1 MKTTL
6 IPAVAGLALMAGIG
20 IAAADEVIVTPEQ
33 QTVVKEY
40 VHKHP
45 IASVNVL
52 GLELGIGSTV
62 PDTVEL
68 QEVPDVQYRYVV
80 VNDHTVLVDPST
92 RRVVQFIQLIW
103 PWGARS
109 PYRRIGLFSPP
120 GITLKMVSGLGGN
133 EARSRC
139 HASST
144 C

>member
-45 IASVNVL
+45 VASVNVL
-52 GLELGIGSTV
+52 GLELGLGSTV

-68 QEVPDVQYRYVV
+68 QQVPDMQYRYVV
-80 VNDHTVLVDPST
+80 INDHTVLVDPQT
-92 RRVVQFIQLIW
+92 HRVVQVIQ
-103 PWGARS
+103 
-109 PYRRIGLFSPP
+109 
-120 GITLKMVSGLGGN
+120 
-133 EARSRC
+133 
-139 HASST
+139 
-144 C
+144 

>member
-20 IAAADEVIVTPEQ
+20 VAAADEVIVTPEQ

-52 GLELGIGSTV
+52 GLELGVGSTV

-68 QEVPDVQYRYVV
+68 QEVPDVQYRYAI
-80 VNDHTVLVDPST
+80 VNDHTVLIDPGT
-92 RRVVQFIQLIW
+92 RKVVQVIQ
-103 PWGARS
+103 
-109 PYRRIGLFSPP
+109 
-120 GITLKMVSGLGGN
+120 
-133 EARSRC
+133 
-139 HASST
+139 
-144 C
+144 

>member
-20 IAAADEVIVTPEQ
+20 DATADEVIVTPEQ

-52 GLELGIGSTV
+52 GLELGVGSTV

-68 QEVPDVQYRYVV
+68 QQVPDVKYRYAV
-80 VNDHTVLVDPST
+80 VNDHTVLIDPGT
-92 RRVVQFIQLIW
+92 RRVVQVIQ
-103 PWGARS
+103 
-109 PYRRIGLFSPP
+109 
-120 GITLKMVSGLGGN
+120 
-133 EARSRC
+133 
-139 HASST
+139 
-144 C
+144 